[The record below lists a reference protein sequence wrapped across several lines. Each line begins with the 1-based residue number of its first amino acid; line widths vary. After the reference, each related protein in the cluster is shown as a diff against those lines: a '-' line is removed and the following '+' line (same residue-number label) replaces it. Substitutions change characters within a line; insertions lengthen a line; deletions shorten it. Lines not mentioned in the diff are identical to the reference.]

1 MRAKTIVYVE
11 VLCKCQTTD
20 VTCQVVSVT
29 FTVLSDIQNNCSK
42 ENFILFC
49 KIQKRNISELE
60 TIFDIIEFAIL
71 TI

>member
-1 MRAKTIVYVE
+1 MW
-11 VLCKCQTTD
+11 KCYANVKLLTSR
-20 VTCQVVSVT
+20 VKLFLSVT
-29 FTVLSDIQNNCSK
+29 FTVLSDIQNTCSK

-49 KIQKRNISELE
+49 KIQKHKISELE

>member
-1 MRAKTIVYVE
+1 MW
-11 VLCKCQTTD
+11 KCYANVKLLTSR
-20 VTCQVVSVT
+20 VKLFLSVT

-49 KIQKRNISELE
+49 KIQKHKISELE